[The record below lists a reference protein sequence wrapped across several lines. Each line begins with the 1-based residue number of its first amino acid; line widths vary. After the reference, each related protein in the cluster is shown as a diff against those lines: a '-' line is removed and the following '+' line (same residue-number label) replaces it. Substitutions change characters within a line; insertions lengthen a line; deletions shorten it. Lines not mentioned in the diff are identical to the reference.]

1 MGEERVG
8 RLIGVYDADAGMLG
22 ELAFVTGRVL
32 GLVRCALCE
41 IMHGPRGDE
50 PNLRGLTLAHG
61 IEIRM
66 LHRNEQPPD
75 LRRVTE
81 GNTPCIVAETDRGYE
96 ALVTRADLESCQGDV
111 VCLDRLLQRALA
123 TRRPG

>member
-1 MGEERVG
+1 MKGALSDGVLPQVLRSILVG
-8 RLIGVYDADAGMLG
+8 HRS
-22 ELAFVTGRVL
+22 GR
-32 GLVRCALCE
+32 
-41 IMHGPRGDE
+41 
-50 PNLRGLTLAHG
+50 LTLAHG

>member
-1 MGEERVG
+1 MAQERVA
-8 RLIGVYDADAGMLG
+8 RLVGVYDADAGLLG

-41 IMHGPRGDE
+41 IMHGPHGEE
-50 PNLRGLTLAHG
+50 PTLRRLSLAHG
-61 IEIRM
+61 IEVRM
-66 LHRNEQPPD
+66 LHRNEQPAD

-81 GNTPCIVAETDRGYE
+81 GNTPCIVAETPRGYE
-96 ALVTRADLESCQGDV
+96 ALVTRADLECCQGDV

-123 TRRPG
+123 ARRPG